1 MNYDRFSRNDN
12 TSTIVGRLKVV
23 GYLIVGVVT
32 LYGMYLFGLQVING
46 SEYRRRAS
54 EVAQREVLIP
64 AQRGQIFDRTYDVP
78 LVVNKPSYAVD
89 LVSGQAGRKGLETT
103 IAKLADLLHLTPAEI
118 RERIPAAPL
127 AAFQPVQV
135 ASGVPYRTISYLAE
149 HIEEFPGV
157 SWHSKPIRAYPFP
170 GSLSH
175 VVGYVGDITSEELQV
190 LYNEGYNAGGT
201 IGKGGVEKVYDGVLR
216 GIDGKTLRV
225 VDVRG
230 KSVVDARVEEVPP
243 VSGKNIVLTIDRH
256 VQELAEKALGNRI
269 GSVVVLKPATGE
281 ILALVSYPWFDPS
294 VFSDRRDAE
303 QMRQLFLDPSF
314 PFLNRAIQS
323 SYAPASTFKIVM
335 SAADL
340 EENLLPPNQALN
352 CKGSMTFGDRIWHDW
367 QPTGHG
373 PVDLAGALAESCD
386 VYFWTLGT
394 RYLGVERIVEYARR
408 FGLGRRTGV
417 DLPGEVTG
425 LIPSPEWK
433 ENSLRSQW
441 VGGDTMNM
449 SIGQGNLL
457 VTPLQLADVI
467 AMVANGGVVYRPHVL
482 KEVRDPTTGAI
493 VQEVRPEVLTSSGIS
508 ANTFAQLAAD
518 MRGVITRG
526 TANVVITTSAVQI
539 AGKTGTGEVGK
550 KEHFTSWFASF
561 GPYDAKS
568 ADDQIV
574 VAVMIEATNDWD
586 WWAPKAANIIYQG
599 YFAHQSYEQAV
610 NALVRSASWYL
621 QPIRINDR

>member
-1 MNYDRFSRNDN
+1 MTGSRFFRDDS
-12 TSTIVGRLKVV
+12 SSALVSRLKVV
-23 GYLIVGVVT
+23 GYIIVGMVA
-32 LYGMYLFGLQVING
+32 LYAMYLFTLQVVNG
-46 SEYRRRAS
+46 HEYRRRAS
-54 EVAQREVLIP
+54 EVARREVPIP
-64 AQRGQIFDRTYDVP
+64 AQRGQIYDRNYDMP
-78 LVVNKPSYAVD
+78 LVVNKPSYAID
-89 LVSGQAGRKGLETT
+89 LAPGQAGRRDLDAT
-103 IAKLADLLHLTPAEI
+103 IGRLAGLLHIARSDI
-118 RERIPAAPL
+118 RERIPASPL

-135 ASGVPYRTISYLAE
+135 ASGVPYGTISYLAE
-149 HIEEFPGV
+149 HIDEFPGV
-157 SWHSKPIRAYPFP
+157 SWHNKPTRAYPFP

-190 LYNEGYNAGGT
+190 LYNEGYAAGGT
-201 IGKGGVEKVYDGVLR
+201 IGKGGVEKVYDSILR
-216 GIDGKTLRV
+216 GIDGKSMRV

-230 KSVVDARVEEVPP
+230 KSVLDARVEDFPP
-243 VSGKNIVLTIDRH
+243 ISGKNIVLTIDRH

-294 VFSDRRDAE
+294 IFSDRRDAA
-303 QMRQLFLDPSF
+303 QLRRLFLDPTF
-314 PFLNRAIQS
+314 PFLDRAIQS
-323 SYAPASTFKIVM
+323 SYAPASTFKIIM
-335 SAADL
+335 TAADL
-340 EENLLPPNQALN
+340 EENLLPPNQALD
-352 CKGSMTFGDRIWHDW
+352 CKGSMIFGDRIWHDW

-408 FGLGRRTGV
+408 FGLGRKSGI
-417 DLPGEVTG
+417 DLPGEVAGIVPT
-425 LIPSPEWK
+425 PEWK
-433 ENSLRSQW
+433 QNSLGSQW

-467 AMVANGGVVYRPHVL
+467 AAVANGGVIYTPHVL
-482 KEVRDPTTGAI
+482 KEVRDPTTGA
-493 VQEVRPEVLTSSGIS
+493 VVKEVHPEVLMSSGIGK
-508 ANTFAQLAAD
+508 ATFQQLAAD
-518 MRGVITRG
+518 MRGVVTQG
-526 TANVVITTSAVQI
+526 TANVVITTKAVEI

-561 GPYDAKS
+561 GPYDAKN

>member
-1 MNYDRFSRNDN
+1 M
-12 TSTIVGRLKVV
+12 IGRLKMV
-23 GYLIVGVVT
+23 GYLIVGTVA
-32 LYGMYLFGLQVING
+32 LYGIYLFALQVVNG
-46 SEYRRRAS
+46 PEYRRRAS
-54 EVAQREVLIP
+54 EVARREVLIP
-64 AQRGQIFDRTYDVP
+64 AQRGQIYDRNYDVP
-78 LVVNKPSYAVD
+78 LVVNRPSYAID
-89 LVSGQAGRKGLETT
+89 LAPGQTGKKDLDAT
-103 IAKLADLLHLTPAEI
+103 IERLADLLHMPPADI
-118 RERIPAAPL
+118 RARIPAAPL

-135 ASGVPYRTISYLAE
+135 ASGVSYGTISSLAE
-149 HIEEFPGV
+149 HIDEFPGV
-157 SWHSKPIRAYPFP
+157 SWHSKPMRAYPFP

-190 LYNEGYNAGGT
+190 LYNEGYAAGGT
-201 IGKGGVEKVYDGVLR
+201 IGKGGVEKVYDSVLR
-216 GIDGKTLRV
+216 GVDGKSLRV

-230 KSVVDARVEEVPP
+230 KSVLDARIDEIPP

-269 GSVVVLKPATGE
+269 GSVVVLKPATGA

-294 VFSDRRDAE
+294 VFAGRRDAA

-314 PFLNRAIQS
+314 PFLDRAIQS
-323 SYAPASTFKIVM
+323 SYAPASTFKIIM
-335 SAADL
+335 TAADL
-340 EENLLPPNQALN
+340 EENLLPPNQAIN
-352 CKGSMTFGDRIWHDW
+352 CKGSMIFGDRIWHDW
-367 QPTGHG
+367 QTTGHG
-373 PVDLAGALAESCD
+373 PVDLSGALAESCD

-408 FGLGRRTGV
+408 FGLGRKSGI
-417 DLPGEVTG
+417 DLPGEVVG
-425 LIPSPEWK
+425 LIPTPEWK
-433 ENSLRSQW
+433 QNRIGTPW
-441 VGGDTMNM
+441 VGGDTMNI

-467 AMVANGGVVYRPHVL
+467 AMVANGGVIYTPHVL
-482 KEVRDPTTGAI
+482 KEVRDPTTGA
-493 VQEVRPEVLTSSGIS
+493 VVRETRPQILMSSGIS
-508 ANTFAQLAAD
+508 KGTFQQLAAD
-518 MRGVITRG
+518 MRGVITHG
-526 TANVVITTSAVQI
+526 TANVVITTDAVKI

-568 ADDQIV
+568 ADEQIV

-599 YFAHQSYEQAV
+599 YFAHQNYEQAV